1 MGVGR
6 TVAMSDERLI
16 DLIYDAP
23 YDDQLWMPLLGE
35 LADRSRA
42 SPANFLELNVI
53 EGNGDGICFRTPSD
67 ILQVYRSEWTQ
78 ANSLLLVDDLAE
90 YSGAWTP
97 SILRDSDW
105 IDREQFERSAYLNE
119 FLDPIEAAHNLTIRL
134 SLDGPW
140 LTTIGLGRSRR
151 KGPFEDGDIA
161 AVAPFRSH
169 LIRASRLRRELAL
182 QQSQLDHLDTL
193 LDTSPQALFFIDE
206 HLKVVRCTVA
216 AETLMRNG
224 ELLRLIEGRLRA
236 VDPSAELALET
247 ALKAAFRSGPPS
259 EPLVLTGRNGRSSLT
274 LSVSRMGE
282 RAAAGFS
289 RSRCLLVAA
298 TYASAPRSTPQIL
311 LRERF
316 GLTGAEA
323 RLTLQL
329 LSGARLRTLSESNA
343 VSIHTLRNQ
352 LKSVF
357 DKTGCSRQQDL
368 IRMLV
373 ALDIPVAE

>member
-1 MGVGR
+1 
-6 TVAMSDERLI
+6 MSDERLI

-42 SPANFLELNVI
+42 SPANVLELNVI

-90 YSGAWTP
+90 YSDAWTP
-97 SILRDSDW
+97 TILRDSDW

-140 LTTIGLGRSRR
+140 LTTIGLGRPRR

-161 AVAPFRSH
+161 AVAPFHSH

-224 ELLRLIEGRLRA
+224 ELLRLIDGRLRA

-298 TYASAPRSTPQIL
+298 TYASAPQSTPQFL

-323 RLTLQL
+323 RLTLEL
-329 LSGARLRTLSESNA
+329 LAGARLRTLSESNA

-368 IRMLV
+368 IRMLA